1 MGMDHMKTTIELPEA
16 LFIKAKS
23 HARKHKTTLK
33 ALIEQGLRQVLATK
47 ADTAPFQLRDA
58 SVNGKGLN
66 PEFRGAGWD
75 QLRDAIYPEQ
85 GT

>member
-1 MGMDHMKTTIELPEA
+1 MKTTIELPEA
-16 LFIKAKS
+16 LFDKAKR

-47 ADTAPFQLRDA
+47 ADAAPFQLRDA

-66 PEFRGAGWD
+66 PEYRDAGWD
-75 QLRDAIYPEQ
+75 QLRDSIYHGQ
-85 GT
+85 GA

>member
-1 MGMDHMKTTIELPEA
+1 MKTTIELPEA
-16 LFIKAKS
+16 LFDKAKR

-47 ADTAPFQLRDA
+47 PGTASFKLRDA

-66 PEFRGAGWD
+66 PEFRDAGWE
-75 QLRDAIYPEQ
+75 QVRDAIYPGQ
-85 GT
+85 GA

>member
-1 MGMDHMKTTIELPEA
+1 MKTTIELPQA
-16 LFIKAKS
+16 LFDKAKR

-47 ADTAPFQLRDA
+47 ADAATFNLRDG

-66 PEFRGAGWD
+66 PEFRDTSWE
-75 QLRDAIYPEQ
+75 QLRDAIYPGQ
-85 GT
+85 GA

>member
-1 MGMDHMKTTIELPEA
+1 MKTTIELPEA
-16 LFIKAKS
+16 LFDKAKR

-47 ADTAPFQLRDA
+47 PDTAHFKLRDA

-66 PEFRGAGWD
+66 PEFRDAGWE
-75 QLRDAIYPEQ
+75 QVRDAIYPEQ
-85 GT
+85 GA